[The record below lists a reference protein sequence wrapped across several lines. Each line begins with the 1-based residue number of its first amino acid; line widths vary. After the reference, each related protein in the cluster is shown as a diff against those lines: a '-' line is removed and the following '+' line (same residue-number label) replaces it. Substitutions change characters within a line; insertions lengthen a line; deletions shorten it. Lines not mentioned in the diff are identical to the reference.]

1 LSLTLH
7 VDTARWR
14 AHQDAVLARHPDLV
28 PVVKGVN
35 GYGLGL
41 PNLMEA
47 ATKLAAAGVEI
58 TAVGT
63 AAEAELAKDHYSGR
77 LLVLMPYLAGE
88 DVRDLPDRVIRTV
101 ADVEALQALPGR
113 RVVVDLMTSMRRFG
127 LERADLPKLR
137 PALESD
143 SVRLEGFSVHMP
155 LDRAG
160 GGQGGHSGRGG
171 HSDHDY
177 VREVS
182 DWVDALV
189 AADIPVRT
197 LFVSHLSPEEISTL
211 GKRHPGTTVRP
222 RIGTELWLGDRK
234 ALQARGTVH
243 SVRKVSKGDRFGY
256 RQHKVRG
263 DGYLVVA
270 SGGTAHGVGLE
281 NPKNFGRG
289 VAGVM
294 PRAKFAARAG
304 AALLNRTMSPFSWQG
319 KTLWFAEPPHMQVSV
334 LFVPAGVT
342 PPVVGDELAV
352 EVSPVMT
359 HFDGVVFD

>member
-1 LSLTLH
+1 MSLTLY
-7 VDTARWR
+7 VATERWR

-35 GYGLGL
+35 GYGLGI

-47 ATKLAAAGVEI
+47 ASKLAAGGVEI

-77 LLVLMPYLAGE
+77 LLVLMPYLPGE

-101 ADVEALQALPGR
+101 ADVESLRALPGR

-127 LERADLPKLR
+127 LERGDIAALR

-143 SVRLEGFSVHMP
+143 SVRLEGFSVHLP
-155 LDRAG
+155 LDRVAG
-160 GGQGGHSGRGG
+160 DHGG
-171 HSDHDY
+171 HDY

-189 AADIPVRT
+189 AAAIPVRT
-197 LFVSHLSPEEISTL
+197 LFVSHLSPDEISTL
-211 GKRHPGTTVRP
+211 TKRHPGTTVRP

-256 RQHKVRG
+256 RQHKARG
-263 DGYLVVA
+263 DGHLVVA

-289 VAGVM
+289 FAGVA
-294 PRAKFAARAG
+294 PRGKALARTG
-304 AALLNRTMSPFSWQG
+304 LALLNRTMSPFSWQG

-334 LFVPAGVT
+334 LFVPAGTT
-342 PPVVGDELAV
+342 PPKAGDELDL
-352 EVSPVMT
+352 EISPVMS
-359 HFDGVVFD
+359 HYDRVVFE

>member
-35 GYGLGL
+35 GYGLGI

-47 ATKLAAAGVEI
+47 ASKLAAGGVEI

-101 ADVEALQALPGR
+101 TSVEALQALPGR

-127 LERADLPKLR
+127 LDKADIPKLR

-155 LDRAG
+155 LDRVAG
-160 GGQGGHSGRGG
+160 DHGG
-171 HSDHDY
+171 HDY

-189 AADIPVRT
+189 AAAIPVRT

-211 GKRHPGTTVRP
+211 AKRHPGTTVRP

-243 SVRKVSKGDRFGY
+243 SVQKVNKGDRFGY

-263 DGYLVVA
+263 DGHLVVV

-289 VAGVM
+289 AAGVM
-294 PRAKFAARAG
+294 PRVKFATRSG

-319 KTLWFAEPPHMQVSV
+319 KGLWFAEPPHMQVSV

-342 PPVVGDELAV
+342 PPTVGEEMPV

>member
-1 LSLTLH
+1 MSLTLH

-14 AHQDAVLARHPDLV
+14 AHQDAVLARYPDLV
-28 PVVKGVN
+28 PVAKGVN
-35 GYGLGL
+35 GYGLGI
-41 PNLMEA
+41 PNLMA
-47 ATKLAAAGVEI
+47 AAAKLAAGGVET

-63 AAEAELAKDHYSGR
+63 AAEAEVAKDHYSGR
-77 LLVLMPYLAGE
+77 LLVLMPYLPGE
-88 DVRDLPDRVIRTV
+88 DVRDLPDRVLRTV
-101 ADVEALQALPGR
+101 TSVEAVQALAGR

-127 LERADLPKLR
+127 LEKAEIPRLR
-137 PALESD
+137 TAMESD
-143 SVRLEGFSVHMP
+143 LVRVEGFSVHLP
-155 LDRAG
+155 LDRVAG
-160 GGQGGHSGRGG
+160 GHGG
-171 HSDHDY
+171 HDY
-177 VREVS
+177 VREVG
-182 DWVDALV
+182 DWVDAL
-189 AADIPVRT
+189 ADGGVPVRT
-197 LFVSHLSPEEISTL
+197 LFVSHLSPDEIATL
-211 GKRHPGTTVRP
+211 AKRHPGTTVRP

-243 SVRKVSKGDRFGY
+243 SVHKVGKGDRFGY

-289 VAGVM
+289 IAGIM

-304 AALLNRTMSPFSWQG
+304 VALLNRTMSPFSWQG

-334 LFVPAGVT
+334 LFLPAGVV
-342 PPVVGDELAV
+342 PPAVGEEMPV

-359 HFDGVVFD
+359 HFDSVVFD

>member
-7 VDTARWR
+7 VDTERWR
-14 AHQDAVLARHPDLV
+14 AHQDEVLARHPDLV
-28 PVVKGVN
+28 PVAKGVN
-35 GYGLGL
+35 GYGIGI
-41 PNLMEA
+41 PHLMEA
-47 ATKLAAAGVEI
+47 ASKLAAGGVET

-77 LLVLMPYLAGE
+77 LLVLTPYLMGE

-101 ADVEALQALPGR
+101 ASVEAVEALLGR

-127 LERADLPKLR
+127 LQKQDIARLR
-137 PALESD
+137 TVLESD
-143 SVRLEGFSVHMP
+143 QARLEGFSVHMP
-155 LDRAG
+155 LDRV
-160 GGQGGHSGRGG
+160 SG
-171 HSDHDY
+171 DY

-189 AADIPVRT
+189 GAGIPVRT
-197 LFVSHLSPEEISTL
+197 LFVSHLSPDEISTL
-211 GKRHPGTTVRP
+211 AKRHQGTTVRP
-222 RIGTELWLGDRK
+222 RIGTELWLGNRK
-234 ALQARGTVH
+234 VLQTRGTVH
-243 SVRKVSKGDRFGY
+243 SVQKVSKGDRFGY

-263 DGYLVVA
+263 DGYLLVV

-289 VAGVM
+289 LGGLA
-294 PRAKFAARAG
+294 PRAKFVVRAG
-304 AALLNRTMSPFSWQG
+304 LALVNRTMSPFSWQG

-334 LFVPAGVT
+334 LFLPAGVS
-342 PPVVGDELAV
+342 PPKAGEELPV

-359 HFDGVVFD
+359 HVDRVVFD